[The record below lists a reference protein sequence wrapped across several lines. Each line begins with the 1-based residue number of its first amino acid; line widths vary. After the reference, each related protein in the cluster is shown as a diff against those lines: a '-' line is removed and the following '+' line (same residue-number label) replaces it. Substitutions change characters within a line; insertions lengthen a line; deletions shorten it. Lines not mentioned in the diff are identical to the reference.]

1 MIFQNNRRYRII
13 IGIIV
18 VLLLASL
25 FIFLGNSVARV
36 FESEKPSVCYGSSS
50 RGSLAHGKRLP
61 TRGDNFVSYSYLGAA
76 LGRNALH
83 GRVREVVLQ
92 TYGELATMLP
102 GKTFVYG
109 ETGWP
114 NGGRLRPHK
123 THRNGLSIDFMVPV
137 MNRSGESVPLATH
150 VFNRWG
156 YAVEFD
162 SRGRH
167 AHWRIDFEAMAAH
180 LYYLQQT
187 AKRLGVGIRIV
198 ILAPELQPH
207 LFATAR
213 GKQLQRT
220 LRFSRNP
227 SWVRHDD
234 HYHVEFIV
242 PCKKLIK

>member
-1 MIFQNNRRYRII
+1 MNFKTILRHRFFIFA
-13 IGIIV
+13 V
-18 VLLLASL
+18 VILLLLSL
-25 FIFLGNSVARV
+25 FVYFGNTAARAL
-36 FESEKPSVCYGSSS
+36 ESNKPSVCYGSSS
-50 RGSLAHGKRLP
+50 RGSLDYGKRLP
-61 TRGDNFVSYSYLGAA
+61 TRGANFVSYSYLGTA

-83 GRVREVVLQ
+83 HRVRDVVLQ
-92 TYGELATMLP
+92 TYGELAKQLP
-102 GKTFVYG
+102 RKTFVYG

-114 NGGRLRPHK
+114 GGGRLRPHR
-123 THRNGLSIDFMVPV
+123 THRNGLSVDFMAPV
-137 MNRSGESVPLATH
+137 LNRRGVSVPLTTH

-167 AHWRIDFEAMAAH
+167 ANWRIDFEAMAAH

-198 ILAPELQPH
+198 ILAPDLQPH

-213 GKQLQRT
+213 GKSLQKN

-242 PCKKLIK
+242 PCKTKR